1 MAYRLTG
8 SSDLYQSDGRRP
20 YASINFVTAHDG
32 FTLED
37 LVSYANKHNEANG
50 ENNRDGADHNLS
62 ANYGV
67 EGPTEDPGILAI
79 RDRQK
84 RNILATLF
92 LSQGVPMLC
101 GGDEIGRTQHGNN
114 NAYCQDNEISWF
126 DWRLDERRLQL
137 LEFTKRLIALRKSEV
152 TLRRRTF
159 LDGERLRP
167 SGYKDIT
174 WIRPDGKEMQ
184 EDDWE
189 LGYAR
194 ALAFRLGGDAIDD
207 LDPTTGDQLVGDTLL
222 VLANASENGVL
233 FRLPRVP
240 HRIGASWETMLDT
253 YSPTGEPTQRVFAG
267 GVTVT
272 VPDRSLLVLRQLSS
286 GESGRAL
293 ERQGR
298 RQGADQD

>member
-1 MAYRLTG
+1 M
-8 SSDLYQSDGRRP
+8 
-20 YASINFVTAHDG
+20 VAHDG

-37 LVSYANKHNEANG
+37 LVSYADKHNEANG
-50 ENNRDGADHNLS
+50 ENNRDGHDHNLS
-62 ANYGV
+62 RQLRRRRPDG
-67 EGPTEDPGILAI
+67 GPRHLAL

-101 GGDEIGRTQHGNN
+101 GGDEIGRTQQGNN

-126 DWRLDERRLQL
+126 DWKLDERRLQL

-194 ALAFRLGGDAIDD
+194 ALAFDWAAMRSTILIQRLATSSSETHCSSW
-207 LDPTTGDQLVGDTLL
+207 PTPAKTACCFDCRGFRIEWERPGKQL
-222 VLANASENGVL
+222 
-233 FRLPRVP
+233 
-240 HRIGASWETMLDT
+240 LDT
-253 YSPTGEPTQRVFAG
+253 YSPTGEPSQRVFAG

-272 VPDRSLLVLRQLSS
+272 VPDRSLVVLRQLSS
-286 GESGRAL
+286 VQSGRAL
-293 ERQGR
+293 ERQGPR
-298 RQGADQD
+298 NSTDQG